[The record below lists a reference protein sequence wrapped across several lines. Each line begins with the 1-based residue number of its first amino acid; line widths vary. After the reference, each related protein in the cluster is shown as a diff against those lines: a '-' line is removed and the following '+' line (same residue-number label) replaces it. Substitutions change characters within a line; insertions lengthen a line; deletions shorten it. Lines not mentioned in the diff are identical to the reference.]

1 MSAPPPSRIDLREL
15 FLKKQETLA
24 AALTESRSVIPHAG
38 EMGAASELRWLDML
52 GAYLPKRYSVR
63 KGFVIDSNGDRSDQI
78 DIIIHDNQYSPF
90 LLEAESTCFVPA
102 ESVYAVFDAKQVLS
116 KQDMEYAGAKAAS
129 VRRLHRTSAAIHH
142 IGGVS
147 DGLPPKRIVGG
158 IVALES
164 SWSPPFGDPFH
175 QVLEELGEPAT
186 LEIGCALNHGA
197 FEAYRDD
204 ENEFHL
210 NVSDAEVALMA
221 FFLGLLELLQRLGTA
236 PALDLG
242 AYSRVLGSSQE

>member
-1 MSAPPPSRIDLREL
+1 MNGQPRSRIELREL
-15 FLKKQETLA
+15 FLKKQESLA

-52 GAYLPKRYSVR
+52 AAYLPKRYSVR

-78 DIIIHDNQYSPF
+78 DVIIHDNQYSPF

-102 ESVYAVFDAKQVLS
+102 ESVYAVFDAKQTLS
-116 KQDMEYAGAKAAS
+116 RQDIEYAGAKAAS
-129 VRRLHRTSAAIHH
+129 VRHLHRTSAPIHH
-142 IGGVS
+142 LGGVS
-147 DGLPPKRIVGG
+147 EGLPPKDIIGG

-164 SWSPPFGDPFH
+164 SWSPPFGDPFRK
-175 QVLEELGEPAT
+175 VLEELREPRT
-186 LEIGCALNHGA
+186 LEIGCALKHGA

-204 ENEFHL
+204 DDEFHL
-210 NVSDAEVALMA
+210 NVSAAEVALMG
-221 FFLGLLELLQRLGTA
+221 FFMGLLELLQRMGTA

-242 AYSRVLGSSQE
+242 AYSRVLGSQE